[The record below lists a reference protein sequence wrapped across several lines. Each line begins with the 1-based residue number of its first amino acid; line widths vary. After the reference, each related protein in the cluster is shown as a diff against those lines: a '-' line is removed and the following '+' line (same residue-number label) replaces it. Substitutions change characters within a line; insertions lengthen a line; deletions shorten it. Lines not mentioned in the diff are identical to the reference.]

1 MSFQSAFF
9 QSFIEIWTLIDFY
22 MKIILH
28 CGYPKAASSAI
39 QELLDSRAE
48 ELKSL
53 GILYPKSFR
62 IKEAKHEGL
71 FRLVR
76 LNRMESIIKA
86 LKKEVLESKEVKTV
100 LLSTESVVNQ
110 IYSIDESRWRDF
122 FGKLKEI
129 GDLELVVVVRN
140 SQSFLKSCYKQA
152 VINQSSPIIDYYG
165 SSLTYSEFQKLPS
178 VQRLADSKKLIDWL
192 GELSC
197 APVKCFDY
205 CDQVVEDFYLWL
217 TGLPSN
223 SGEFRSNSSM
233 EAEEVEFVR
242 RLNAVC
248 DDVQERCAWLHLLLK
263 VSTVKN
269 ATAITL
275 AGRAN
280 SADLL
285 KLDSSILLRISQFSE
300 LGIDIDE
307 HRFNELIASMAAFLT
322 NFREKFESERD
333 KVEVA
338 SESMGMRLKDFSSSG
353 IEKCLASKVKYLMVS
368 DEYADLGKNLYTK
381 NMLRLPPFEHVRI
394 SGWGQWEEDPFQ
406 NRSWQWRLNWLSFL
420 PYLIAFHK
428 RSQKNDVLNFALNA
442 IESWLDNYLE
452 TDESYPFEFV
462 WHDHAT
468 ALRAEQLAFFVY
480 YCREFSPHWTKKN
493 ENSINRVENAIVKHA
508 EWLSKDDFYS
518 AHTNHGL
525 EQARV
530 LLLLGTIFEGE
541 KARAWQKLA
550 TRRIKSE
557 LDFSFTTEGVHVENS
572 PAYHIFVFKVF
583 LGILKDY
590 PSNVLGDLAEQFEK
604 FSAQALGFITH
615 ILRPDGTLPPI
626 GDTEQL
632 PTSDAYREM
641 FGHTIEYQ
649 HFLYAVS
656 QGKQGLKPAQTN
668 RVYAKSGYAVF
679 RDCWPES
686 AYFSKAFHIIA
697 KVGCSSRYHHQQ
709 DEGHISI
716 YAGGED
722 WLIDSGLYNYINK
735 DPIRKYMRGRV
746 AHNVPIISNARY
758 SDDFEHRLSAWSV
771 QDCSELEGSPYVSM
785 QLDVMPP
792 VAHQRCLQFDS
803 HSKIIK
809 ISDKVNDVKGEA
821 KNITLQWHFPS
832 DKAISIEGQEIT
844 VTSKSGN
851 KLLISFEGSNPDDLS
866 VVKGKKGEKV
876 LSCISYKANNVEPS
890 QSLRVLFKKRRS
902 LEVITKLEFLL
913 ADEHIA
919 PIHEPDLPNIQSS
932 SSLSASLRNLEK
944 PIRNSVVLGSSSSGI
959 ELAQL
964 HRDFQ
969 LGGVKVLVNTTQQC
983 TEAKARLKDQ
993 PLSPWITYAPLKLS
1007 STTPIAINGDVFD
1020 SVAGV
1025 DLLVIVGSGF
1035 EEHELEKV
1043 ILLSLPQLLDRMHKG
1058 GRVWVADNLPPKC
1071 KNLCEAIIQ
1080 KYEVSL
1086 VFAVGLD

>member
-1 MSFQSAFF
+1 
-9 QSFIEIWTLIDFY
+9 
-22 MKIILH
+22 MKNNRFVIH
-28 CGYPKAASSAI
+28 VGYPKAASTSLQDA
-39 QELLDSRAE
+39 LLDSSAL
-48 ELKSL
+48 LKKN
-53 GILYPKSFR
+53 GVLYPASLIQKGSS
-62 IKEAKHEGL
+62 KHEEL

-76 LNRMESIIKA
+76 LNKVEKA
-86 LKKEVLESKEVKTV
+86 IALLKKELDSEKNVHTV
-100 LLSTESVVNQ
+100 LLSTESIVNQ
-110 IYSIDESRWRDF
+110 LYNVDPSIWV
-122 FGKLKEI
+122 KLFDGIKQL
-129 GDLELVVVVRN
+129 GSLELLVIHRELN
-140 SQSFLKSCYKQA
+140 SFVTSYYKQA
-152 VINQSSPIIDYYG
+152 VINQPSSFNEFYG
-165 SSLTYSEFQKLPS
+165 TSLTQAEFSNLEVVKQLTNLDGVVEKLKCI
-178 VQRLADSKKLIDWL
+178 SK
-192 GELSC
+192 
-197 APVKCFDY
+197 APVRVFEYHQD
-205 CDQVVEDFYLWL
+205 VVSNVINWL
-217 TGLPSN
+217 SN
-223 SGEFRSNSSM
+223 GSFSIETPKLSNVSLQ
-233 EAEEVEFVR
+233 AEEVELIR
-242 RLNAVC
+242 QINAATPSIN
-248 DDVQERCAWLHLLLK
+248 ERNAWLFVLSHCSPLG
-263 VSTVKN
+263 SR
-269 ATAITL
+269 TALTL

-280 SADLL
+280 EADLQH
-285 KLDSSILLRISQFSE
+285 LDAEWLSTV
-300 LGIDIDE
+300 
-307 HRFNELIASMAAFLT
+307 LT
-322 NFREKFESERD
+322 AQN
-333 KVEVA
+333 
-338 SESMGMRLKDFSSSG
+338 
-353 IEKCLASKVKYLMVS
+353 Y
-368 DEYADLGKNLYTK
+368 DLGVNDNKLLLLAKKAQEWLSHNQRDYKLNQSTK
-381 NMLRLPPFEHVRI
+381 CQDVALMPLKRMESIELERCIVKKIEHTVTATSNVSLGEKLFTTKKLELAPFAAVNFT
-394 SGWGQWEEDPFQ
+394 GWANWEQDPLN

-420 PYLIAFHK
+420 SYLIAFHHK
-428 RSQKNDVLNFALNA
+428 SRNDDVLSFAREA
-442 IESWLDNYLE
+442 IESWLHTYLA
-452 TDESYPFEFV
+452 TDTSYPFEFI

-468 ALRAEQLAFFVY
+468 ALRAEQLALFVY
-480 YCREFSPHWTKKN
+480 YCRAYSPKWVQQN
-493 ENSINRVENAIVKHA
+493 IGFIEYVEQALTIHG
-508 EWLSKDDFYS
+508 EWLAKDSFYS
-518 AHTNHGL
+518 EHTNHGL

-530 LLLLGTIFEGE
+530 LFLLGTIFEGE

-686 AYFSKAFHIIA
+686 AYFSEAFHIIA

-735 DPIRKYMRGRV
+735 DPIRKYMRGRA

-758 SDDFEHRLSAWSV
+758 ADDFEHRLSAWSV
-771 QDCSELEGSPYVSM
+771 LDCSELEGSPYVSM

-792 VAHQRCLQFDS
+792 VNHQRCLQFDS
-803 HSKIIK
+803 HSKIVK
-809 ISDKVNDVKGEA
+809 IADKVNDVKRET
-821 KNITLQWHFPS
+821 KDITLQWHFPS
-832 DKAISIEGQEIT
+832 DKTISIEGQEIT

-851 KLLISFEGSNPDDLS
+851 KLLMSFEGSDPDALS

-876 LSCISYKANNVEPS
+876 FSCISYKANSFESS

-902 LEVITKLEFLL
+902 LKIITKLKFLL
-913 ADEHIA
+913 TDEHIA

-932 SSLSASLRNLEK
+932 SSLLASLRNLEK

-964 HRDFQ
+964 HRDFK
-969 LGGVKVLVNTTQQC
+969 LGGVKVLVNTPQQC
-983 TEAKARLKDQ
+983 SEAKVRLKDQ
-993 PLSPWITYAPLKLS
+993 PLSPWITYTPLKLS
-1007 STTPIAINGDVFD
+1007 NTTHVTIDGDVLD
-1020 SVAGV
+1020 GIAGV

-1035 EEHELEKV
+1035 EDHELEKV

-1058 GRVWVADNLPPKC
+1058 GSVWVTDSLPPKC
-1071 KNLCEAIIQ
+1071 KDLCEAIIQ

-1086 VFAVGLD
+1086 IFAVGLD